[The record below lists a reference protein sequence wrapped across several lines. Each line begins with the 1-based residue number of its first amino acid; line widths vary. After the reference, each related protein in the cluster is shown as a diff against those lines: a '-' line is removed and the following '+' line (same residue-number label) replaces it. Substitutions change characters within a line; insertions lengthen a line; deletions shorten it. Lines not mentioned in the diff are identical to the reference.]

1 TSDPFIR
8 YWFDAYFQGLEERFR
23 QEIINPVRT
32 KVNKYL
38 GSHAARQLVGQ
49 PRSTIDFR
57 ALLAEGKV
65 VIVNLNAFDV
75 GEDVAALVG
84 GTLLNL
90 AARAISAQSVLAPEK
105 RNPVTIVV

>member
-1 TSDPFIR
+1 FRRQMLKRTSDPFIR
-8 YWFDAYFQGLEERFR
+8 YWFEAYFQDLDDRFR
-23 QEIINPVRT
+23 KEIINPVRT

-57 ALLAEGKV
+57 ALIRDGKLI
-65 VIVNLNAFDV
+65 IVNLNAFDV

-90 AARAISAQSVLAPEK
+90 AARAMSAQSV
-105 RNPVTIVV
+105 